1 MKANQLC
8 SEFKNR
14 EKLSEPMSFKLVL
27 ISDYVQHNCQLSSDT
42 MNLSVTEKIN
52 FLQLFERLLHVDI

>member
-1 MKANQLC
+1 
-8 SEFKNR
+8 
-14 EKLSEPMSFKLVL
+14 MSFKLVL